1 MSTVASSNSNSNS
14 NSNSF
19 TKAVINSTSLV
30 EGDNGGIMKN
40 TSGDFRVDCFTNF
53 NKETSVDAINKG
65 LINMLYQVK
74 HSNDIGEG
82 IADIFK
88 LWCHKRHAREGE
100 KEKLLSYRYFLE
112 LYDYYPNTMIEIAGS
127 GLFGEIG
134 YWKDYNLIWGMINRL
149 EMSDSDRYTK
159 YNKLIMSFRK
169 ALLTQ
174 RTNDLKE
181 VSKFVSPRKLGDISN
196 EEFDMIVLPGGG
208 EGAQHLR
215 DNFVLEAMLKSQKR
229 RGGWIAGICASP
241 SIVMASIGL
250 IPEGAAATCY
260 PAPSFQKIMTD
271 NKVEYQD
278 EDVVVVEEQKIIT
291 SKSPGTA
298 LHFALKCGEK
308 LHGKKA
314 ADKVKSAILF
324 NCCG

>member
-1 MSTVASSNSNSNS
+1 MHCNVIIASCLTPAAPAQETKGKAEGKGSNSLLC
-14 NSNSF
+14 
-19 TKAVINSTSLV
+19 KCA
-30 EGDNGGIMKN
+30 M
-40 TSGDFRVDCFTNF
+40 
-53 NKETSVDAINKG
+53 G
-65 LINMLYQVK
+65 LKVL
-74 HSNDIGEG
+74 
-82 IADIFK
+82 ADVHI
-88 LWCHKRHAREGE
+88 
-100 KEKLLSYRYFLE
+100 S
-112 LYDYYPNTMIEIAGS
+112 
-127 GLFGEIG
+127 
-134 YWKDYNLIWGMINRL
+134 
-149 EMSDSDRYTK
+149 
-159 YNKLIMSFRK
+159 
-169 ALLTQ
+169 
-174 RTNDLKE
+174 
-181 VSKFVSPRKLGDISN
+181 DISN